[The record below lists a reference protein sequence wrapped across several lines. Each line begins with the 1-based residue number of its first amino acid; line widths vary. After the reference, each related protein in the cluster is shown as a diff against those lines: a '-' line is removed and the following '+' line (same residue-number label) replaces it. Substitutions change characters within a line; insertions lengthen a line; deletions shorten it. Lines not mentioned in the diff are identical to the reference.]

1 MKIRKCE
8 GRLKNGEI
16 VFFRSANKSDAF
28 ELLKLFFQWSN
39 ESQYLF
45 RTPEECTMTL
55 QENEEL
61 LEIYEIHPLR
71 AMIIAEKEGKI
82 VATASIYPRT
92 ELSKGKHRA
101 VFGITINKNE
111 WGKGLGT
118 EMIKKV
124 IKTAKAIGYTQL
136 ELGVFSENLRALK
149 LYEKMGFSEC
159 GRIPYA
165 AKKSDGHFMDEIL
178 MVKIL

>member
-16 VFFRSANKSDAF
+16 VLFRSANKSDAF

-39 ESQYLF
+39 ESQYLL

-92 ELSKGKHRA
+92 ELLWKRQ
-101 VFGITINKNE
+101 
-111 WGKGLGT
+111 LPGT
-118 EMIKKV
+118 LLIKMNGEM
-124 IKTAKAIGYTQL
+124 YW
-136 ELGVFSENLRALK
+136 
-149 LYEKMGFSEC
+149 
-159 GRIPYA
+159 
-165 AKKSDGHFMDEIL
+165 
-178 MVKIL
+178 

>member
-1 MKIRKCE
+1 MI
-8 GRLKNGEI
+8 
-16 VFFRSANKSDAF
+16 
-28 ELLKLFFQWSN
+28 LLK
-39 ESQYLF
+39 
-45 RTPEECTMTL
+45 R
-55 QENEEL
+55 
-61 LEIYEIHPLR
+61 
-71 AMIIAEKEGKI
+71 GKI
-82 VATASIYPRT
+82 VASKSICRT
-92 ELSKGKHRA
+92 DTQKTQSCNSVTMK
-101 VFGITINKNE
+101 KNE
-111 WGKGLGT
+111 WGNGLGT

-165 AKKSDGHFMDEIL
+165 AKKTDGHFMDEIL